1 MSFERMTFE
10 DVSDLAH
17 SYSVGLISIDFTLF
31 LTINFKS
38 LQCLKIFISLVIKN
52 VEFVFKFWSYT
63 KRRNLQITTILHKM
77 SLVKGLEFVF

>member
-17 SYSVGLISIDFTLF
+17 SYSVGLISIAFTLF

-38 LQCLKIFISLVIKN
+38 LQCLKTFISLVIKKMLSLCIN
-52 VEFVFKFWSYT
+52 FDLTLKGETFKLQQFYT
-63 KRRNLQITTILHKM
+63 KYL
-77 SLVKGLEFVF
+77 